1 MKLKNLF
8 ILKIINLSN
17 NQLKCY
23 HRRILLILIS
33 LIDIYCELMNDNFDN
48 GSIELNK
55 INVKSIYSTQSS
67 TIHIDIEQHMNLMY
81 IK

>member
-1 MKLKNLF
+1 M
-8 ILKIINLSN
+8 I
-17 NQLKCY
+17 
-23 HRRILLILIS
+23 
-33 LIDIYCELMNDNFDN
+33 DNFDN
-48 GSIELNK
+48 GSIELNN